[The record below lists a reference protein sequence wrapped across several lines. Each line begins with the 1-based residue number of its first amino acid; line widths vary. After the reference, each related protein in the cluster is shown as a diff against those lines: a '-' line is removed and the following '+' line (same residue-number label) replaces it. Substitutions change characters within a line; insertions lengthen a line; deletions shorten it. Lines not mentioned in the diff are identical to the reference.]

1 MAHLER
7 LRADMAEGPR
17 ALLDARLAEGRVT
30 PRRLGPDDG
39 WVWEMPGMRVFA
51 IAGVRAFTV
60 PDEEPPAGGG

>member
-17 ALLDARLAEGRVT
+17 APLDARLAAGQVT

-39 WVWEMPGMRVFA
+39 WVWEMPGMRAFA

-60 PDEEPPAGGG
+60 PHEEPPAGG